1 MKAIAQ
7 YRWSDEVDDYVVDG
21 FEIHVCAEEM
31 LMIEK
36 WLKIIANY
44 EGANGYERKIA
55 KDMIAEIR
63 W

>member
-7 YRWSDEVDDYVVDG
+7 YRWSDEVDDYVVDE
-21 FEIHVCAEEM
+21 FKVHVCAEEM
-31 LMIEK
+31 LMINK
-36 WLKIIANY
+36 WLKIIADY
-44 EGANGYERKIA
+44 EGANDHERKIA